1 METALAVCVFCLSGM
16 MGSGEMKSYGGPL
29 SGFEAA
35 LSTAS
40 DAEEEEETTREE
52 VPRSRQLQ
60 AYFQTAREYE
70 SRLTGEAEDTVPD
83 SRFMITG
90 QEENDIRVLS
100 AASQIPDGEERT
112 FYVIGK
118 NFVPNGKALAEWFG
132 SGAVYANYLEAEEKE
147 GKDTWYAARM
157 SVWKN
162 GSFDGLKHW
171 EMVRETRASCLGKGT
186 ALYRCRETKEE
197 KEIVTAPF
205 GHCDSDQD
213 SLCDRCRWRVFGQE
227 EGSKIHAVLG
237 GRNMTFTCIDADYQ
251 SGSLPE
257 GGMLYLADQKVET
270 GFFGGYGS
278 CVYEDSQIRRYF
290 RDGFQNGCSL
300 GEALEGISVPGC
312 SGTDYAMS
320 LSREEYGRYQ
330 RLIQGGGFFLRDD
343 TGSQV
348 WAVDEKGELQPANPH
363 DPDYG
368 IRPAIVLKKPWAG
381 EAERIHWELG
391 DLQQAE
397 IDGQNMLFRCIDQNY
412 SDHMENH
419 GQTALFLCETVIPAD
434 YGSRYELREQEDGSH
449 EYEFCPGPL
458 VNFGQSSDYK
468 HSNIQTWLEQAGD
481 KIYLAKQVQ
490 IGTDMAFTGETPKG
504 EYSSFDAV
512 NLSSHP
518 IGAQSLYGKL
528 FLLSVEEAVKY
539 KEFLWTFEGSQEENP
554 ETQLSSFSKG
564 YWLRTPMGTGDGA
577 DMGYVYGVDLEQG
590 QIRPER
596 IRPTEGTGDAELDA
610 TSPFGVRRRQIEKK
624 IIIGTD
630 SSLCDGCRHSSGKY
644 SSRTGEGGWGTAK
657 RSRESGRWEE
667 DA

>member
-320 LSREEYGRYQ
+320 LSREEYERYQ

-610 TSPFGVRRRQIEKK
+610 TSPFGVRPAFAMPQ
-624 IIIGTD
+624 D
-630 SSLCDGCRHSSGKY
+630 
-644 SSRTGEGGWGTAK
+644 
-657 RSRESGRWEE
+657 
-667 DA
+667 

>member
-70 SRLTGEAEDTVPD
+70 SRLTGEAEDAVPD

-132 SGAVYANYLEAEEKE
+132 AGAVYANYLEAEEKE

-186 ALYRCRETKEE
+186 ALYRCRETREE

-610 TSPFGVRRRQIEKK
+610 TSPFGVRPAFAMPQ
-624 IIIGTD
+624 D
-630 SSLCDGCRHSSGKY
+630 
-644 SSRTGEGGWGTAK
+644 
-657 RSRESGRWEE
+657 
-667 DA
+667 

>member
-100 AASQIPDGEERT
+100 AASQIPDGEEKT

-118 NFVPNGKALAEWFG
+118 NFVPNGKVLAEWFG
-132 SGAVYANYLEAEEKE
+132 SGAVYANYLESEEKE
-147 GKDTWYAARM
+147 GGDTWYVARM

-186 ALYRCRETKEE
+186 AWYRCRETKEE

-213 SLCDRCRWRVFGQE
+213 SLCDRCRWRAFGQE
-227 EGSKIHAVLG
+227 EGSRIHTVLG

-251 SGSLPE
+251 NGSLPE

-300 GEALEGISVPGC
+300 GEALAGISIPGC

-320 LSREEYGRYQ
+320 LSREEYERYQ
-330 RLIQGGGFFLRDD
+330 GLIQGEGFFLRDD

-348 WAVDEKGELQPANPH
+348 WAVDGKGECLTADPA

-449 EYEFCPGPL
+449 KYEFCPGPL

-610 TSPFGVRRRQIEKK
+610 TSPFGVRPAFAMPQ
-624 IIIGTD
+624 D
-630 SSLCDGCRHSSGKY
+630 
-644 SSRTGEGGWGTAK
+644 
-657 RSRESGRWEE
+657 
-667 DA
+667 

>member
-610 TSPFGVRRRQIEKK
+610 TSPFGVRPAFAMPQ
-624 IIIGTD
+624 D
-630 SSLCDGCRHSSGKY
+630 
-644 SSRTGEGGWGTAK
+644 
-657 RSRESGRWEE
+657 
-667 DA
+667 

>member
-434 YGSRYELREQEDGSH
+434 YGSRYEMREQEDGSH

-539 KEFLWTFEGSQEENP
+539 KEFLWTFEGAQEENP

-577 DMGYVYGVDLEQG
+577 DMGYVYGVDLERG

-610 TSPFGVRRRQIEKK
+610 TSPFGVRPAFVMPQ
-624 IIIGTD
+624 D
-630 SSLCDGCRHSSGKY
+630 
-644 SSRTGEGGWGTAK
+644 
-657 RSRESGRWEE
+657 
-667 DA
+667 

>member
-40 DAEEEEETTREE
+40 DAEEEEEITREE

-539 KEFLWTFEGSQEENP
+539 KEFLWTFEGAQEENP

-577 DMGYVYGVDLEQG
+577 DMGYVYGVDLERG

-610 TSPFGVRRRQIEKK
+610 TSPFGVRPAFVMPQ
-624 IIIGTD
+624 D
-630 SSLCDGCRHSSGKY
+630 
-644 SSRTGEGGWGTAK
+644 
-657 RSRESGRWEE
+657 
-667 DA
+667 

>member
-205 GHCDSDQD
+205 GHWDSDQD

-539 KEFLWTFEGSQEENP
+539 KEFLWTFEGAQEENP

-577 DMGYVYGVDLEQG
+577 DMGYVYGVDLERG

-610 TSPFGVRRRQIEKK
+610 TSPFGVRPAFVMPQ
-624 IIIGTD
+624 D
-630 SSLCDGCRHSSGKY
+630 
-644 SSRTGEGGWGTAK
+644 
-657 RSRESGRWEE
+657 
-667 DA
+667 

>member
-40 DAEEEEETTREE
+40 DAEEEEETIREE

-213 SLCDRCRWRVFGQE
+213 SLCDRCRWRAFGQE

-539 KEFLWTFEGSQEENP
+539 KEFLWTFEGAQEENP

-610 TSPFGVRRRQIEKK
+610 TSPFGVRPAFAMPQ
-624 IIIGTD
+624 D
-630 SSLCDGCRHSSGKY
+630 
-644 SSRTGEGGWGTAK
+644 
-657 RSRESGRWEE
+657 
-667 DA
+667 

>member
-539 KEFLWTFEGSQEENP
+539 KEFLWTFEGAQEENP

-564 YWLRTPMGTGDGA
+564 YWLRTPMGT
-577 DMGYVYGVDLEQG
+577 DMGYVYGVDLERG

-610 TSPFGVRRRQIEKK
+610 TSPFGVRPAFVMPQ
-624 IIIGTD
+624 D
-630 SSLCDGCRHSSGKY
+630 
-644 SSRTGEGGWGTAK
+644 
-657 RSRESGRWEE
+657 
-667 DA
+667 

>member
-539 KEFLWTFEGSQEENP
+539 KEFLWTFEGAQEENP

-610 TSPFGVRRRQIEKK
+610 TSPFGVRPAFVMPQ
-624 IIIGTD
+624 D
-630 SSLCDGCRHSSGKY
+630 
-644 SSRTGEGGWGTAK
+644 
-657 RSRESGRWEE
+657 
-667 DA
+667 

>member
-213 SLCDRCRWRVFGQE
+213 SLCDRCRRRVFGQE

-539 KEFLWTFEGSQEENP
+539 KEFLWTFEGAQEENP

-577 DMGYVYGVDLEQG
+577 DMGYVYGVDLERG

-610 TSPFGVRRRQIEKK
+610 TSPFGVRPAFVMPQ
-624 IIIGTD
+624 D
-630 SSLCDGCRHSSGKY
+630 
-644 SSRTGEGGWGTAK
+644 
-657 RSRESGRWEE
+657 
-667 DA
+667 

>member
-205 GHCDSDQD
+205 GHWDSDQD
-213 SLCDRCRWRVFGQE
+213 FLCDRCRWRAFGQE

-539 KEFLWTFEGSQEENP
+539 KEFLWTFEGAQEENP

-577 DMGYVYGVDLEQG
+577 DMGYVYGVDLERG

-610 TSPFGVRRRQIEKK
+610 TSPFGVRPAFAMPQ
-624 IIIGTD
+624 D
-630 SSLCDGCRHSSGKY
+630 
-644 SSRTGEGGWGTAK
+644 
-657 RSRESGRWEE
+657 
-667 DA
+667 

>member
-70 SRLTGEAEDTVPD
+70 SRLTGEAEDAVPD

-539 KEFLWTFEGSQEENP
+539 KEFLWTFEGAQEENP

-610 TSPFGVRRRQIEKK
+610 TSPFGVRPAFAMPQ
-624 IIIGTD
+624 D
-630 SSLCDGCRHSSGKY
+630 
-644 SSRTGEGGWGTAK
+644 
-657 RSRESGRWEE
+657 
-667 DA
+667 

>member
-100 AASQIPDGEERT
+100 AASQIPDGEEKT

-118 NFVPNGKALAEWFG
+118 NFVPNGKVLAEWFG
-132 SGAVYANYLEAEEKE
+132 SGAVYANYLESEEKE
-147 GKDTWYAARM
+147 GGDTWYVARM

-186 ALYRCRETKEE
+186 AWYRCRETKEE
-197 KEIVTAPF
+197 REIITAPL

-213 SLCDRCRWRVFGQE
+213 SLCDRCRWRAFGQE

-577 DMGYVYGVDLEQG
+577 DMGYVYEVDLEQG

-610 TSPFGVRRRQIEKK
+610 TSPFGVRPAFAMPQ
-624 IIIGTD
+624 D
-630 SSLCDGCRHSSGKY
+630 
-644 SSRTGEGGWGTAK
+644 
-657 RSRESGRWEE
+657 
-667 DA
+667 

>member
-16 MGSGEMKSYGGPL
+16 MGSGEMKSYGRPL

-40 DAEEEEETTREE
+40 DAEEEEETAREE
-52 VPRSRQLQ
+52 IPRSRQLQ

-70 SRLTGEAEDTVPD
+70 SRLTGEAEDAVPD

-132 SGAVYANYLEAEEKE
+132 AGAVYANYLEAEEKE
-147 GKDTWYAARM
+147 GKDTWYVARM

-186 ALYRCRETKEE
+186 ALYRCRETREE

-213 SLCDRCRWRVFGQE
+213 SLCDRCRRRAFGQE

-251 SGSLPE
+251 SSSLPE

-278 CVYEDSQIRRYF
+278 CMYEDSQIRRYF

-348 WAVDEKGELQPANPH
+348 WAVDEKGELQPANPD

-397 IDGQNMLFRCIDQNY
+397 IDGQNLLFRCIDQNY

-458 VNFGQSSDYK
+458 VNFGQSNDYK

-539 KEFLWTFEGSQEENP
+539 KEFLWNFEGAQEENP

-610 TSPFGVRRRQIEKK
+610 TSPFGVRPAFVMPQ
-624 IIIGTD
+624 D
-630 SSLCDGCRHSSGKY
+630 
-644 SSRTGEGGWGTAK
+644 
-657 RSRESGRWEE
+657 
-667 DA
+667 

>member
-40 DAEEEEETTREE
+40 DAEEEEETAREE
-52 VPRSRQLQ
+52 IPRSRQLQ

-70 SRLTGEAEDTVPD
+70 SRLTGEAEDAVPD

-132 SGAVYANYLEAEEKE
+132 AGAVYANYLEAEEKE

-186 ALYRCRETKEE
+186 ALYRCRETREE

-539 KEFLWTFEGSQEENP
+539 KEFLWTFEGAQEENP

-610 TSPFGVRRRQIEKK
+610 TSPFGVRPAFVMPQ
-624 IIIGTD
+624 D
-630 SSLCDGCRHSSGKY
+630 
-644 SSRTGEGGWGTAK
+644 
-657 RSRESGRWEE
+657 
-667 DA
+667 

>member
-330 RLIQGGGFFLRDD
+330 RLILGGGFFLRDD

-610 TSPFGVRRRQIEKK
+610 TSPFGVRPAFAMPQ
-624 IIIGTD
+624 D
-630 SSLCDGCRHSSGKY
+630 
-644 SSRTGEGGWGTAK
+644 
-657 RSRESGRWEE
+657 
-667 DA
+667 

>member
-518 IGAQSLYGKL
+518 VGAQSLYGKL

-539 KEFLWTFEGSQEENP
+539 KEFLWTFEGAQEENP

-577 DMGYVYGVDLEQG
+577 DMGYVYGVDLERG

-610 TSPFGVRRRQIEKK
+610 TSPFGVRPAFVMPQ
-624 IIIGTD
+624 D
-630 SSLCDGCRHSSGKY
+630 
-644 SSRTGEGGWGTAK
+644 
-657 RSRESGRWEE
+657 
-667 DA
+667 

>member
-40 DAEEEEETTREE
+40 DAEEEEETAREE
-52 VPRSRQLQ
+52 IPRSRQLQ

-70 SRLTGEAEDTVPD
+70 SRLTGEAEDAVPD

-132 SGAVYANYLEAEEKE
+132 AGAVYANYLEAEEKE

-186 ALYRCRETKEE
+186 ALYRCRETREE

-213 SLCDRCRWRVFGQE
+213 SLCDRCRRRVFGQE

-610 TSPFGVRRRQIEKK
+610 TSPFGVRPAFAMPQ
-624 IIIGTD
+624 D
-630 SSLCDGCRHSSGKY
+630 
-644 SSRTGEGGWGTAK
+644 
-657 RSRESGRWEE
+657 
-667 DA
+667 

>member
-100 AASQIPDGEERT
+100 AASQIPDGEERI

-197 KEIVTAPF
+197 REIVTAPF

-213 SLCDRCRWRVFGQE
+213 SLCDRCRWRAFGQE

-610 TSPFGVRRRQIEKK
+610 TSPFGVRPAFAMPQ
-624 IIIGTD
+624 D
-630 SSLCDGCRHSSGKY
+630 
-644 SSRTGEGGWGTAK
+644 
-657 RSRESGRWEE
+657 
-667 DA
+667 

>member
-40 DAEEEEETTREE
+40 DAEEEEETAREE
-52 VPRSRQLQ
+52 IPRSRQLQ

-70 SRLTGEAEDTVPD
+70 SRLTGEAEDAVPD

-132 SGAVYANYLEAEEKE
+132 AGAVYANYLEAEEKE
-147 GKDTWYAARM
+147 GKDTWYVARM

-186 ALYRCRETKEE
+186 ALYRCRETREE

-610 TSPFGVRRRQIEKK
+610 TSPFGVRPAFAMPQ
-624 IIIGTD
+624 D
-630 SSLCDGCRHSSGKY
+630 
-644 SSRTGEGGWGTAK
+644 
-657 RSRESGRWEE
+657 
-667 DA
+667 

>member
-100 AASQIPDGEERT
+100 AASQIPDGEEKT

-118 NFVPNGKALAEWFG
+118 NFVPNGKVLAEWFG
-132 SGAVYANYLEAEEKE
+132 SGAVYANYLESEEKE
-147 GKDTWYAARM
+147 GGDTWYAARM

-186 ALYRCRETKEE
+186 AWYRCRETKEE
-197 KEIVTAPF
+197 REIITAPL
-205 GHCDSDQD
+205 GHWDSDQD
-213 SLCDRCRWRVFGQE
+213 SLCDRCRWRAFGQE
-227 EGSKIHAVLG
+227 EGSRIHTVLG
-237 GRNMTFTCIDADYQ
+237 GLNMTFTCIDADYQ
-251 SGSLPE
+251 NGSLPE

-300 GEALEGISVPGC
+300 GEALAGISIPGC

-320 LSREEYGRYQ
+320 LSREEYERYQ
-330 RLIQGGGFFLRDD
+330 GLIQGEGFFLRDD

-348 WAVDEKGELQPANPH
+348 WAVDGKGECLTADPA

-610 TSPFGVRRRQIEKK
+610 TSPFGVRPAFAMPQ
-624 IIIGTD
+624 D
-630 SSLCDGCRHSSGKY
+630 
-644 SSRTGEGGWGTAK
+644 
-657 RSRESGRWEE
+657 
-667 DA
+667 

>member
-147 GKDTWYAARM
+147 GGDTWYAARM

-213 SLCDRCRWRVFGQE
+213 SLCDRCRWRAFGQE

-610 TSPFGVRRRQIEKK
+610 TSPFGVRPAFAMPQ
-624 IIIGTD
+624 D
-630 SSLCDGCRHSSGKY
+630 
-644 SSRTGEGGWGTAK
+644 
-657 RSRESGRWEE
+657 
-667 DA
+667 

>member
-16 MGSGEMKSYGGPL
+16 MGSGEMKSYGRPL

-40 DAEEEEETTREE
+40 DAEEEEETAREE
-52 VPRSRQLQ
+52 IPRSRQLQ

-70 SRLTGEAEDTVPD
+70 SRLTGEAEDAVPD

-539 KEFLWTFEGSQEENP
+539 KEFLWTFEGAQEENP

-577 DMGYVYGVDLEQG
+577 DMGYVYGVDLERG

-610 TSPFGVRRRQIEKK
+610 TSPFGVRPAFVMPQ
-624 IIIGTD
+624 D
-630 SSLCDGCRHSSGKY
+630 
-644 SSRTGEGGWGTAK
+644 
-657 RSRESGRWEE
+657 
-667 DA
+667 

>member
-40 DAEEEEETTREE
+40 DAEEEEETAREE
-52 VPRSRQLQ
+52 IPRSRQLQ

-70 SRLTGEAEDTVPD
+70 SRLTGEAEDAVPD

-132 SGAVYANYLEAEEKE
+132 AGAVYANYLEAEEKE

-610 TSPFGVRRRQIEKK
+610 TSPFGVRPAFAMPQ
-624 IIIGTD
+624 D
-630 SSLCDGCRHSSGKY
+630 
-644 SSRTGEGGWGTAK
+644 
-657 RSRESGRWEE
+657 
-667 DA
+667 

>member
-40 DAEEEEETTREE
+40 GAEEEEETTREE

-610 TSPFGVRRRQIEKK
+610 TSPFGVRPAFAMPQ
-624 IIIGTD
+624 D
-630 SSLCDGCRHSSGKY
+630 
-644 SSRTGEGGWGTAK
+644 
-657 RSRESGRWEE
+657 
-667 DA
+667 

>member
-539 KEFLWTFEGSQEENP
+539 KEFLWTFEGAQEENP

-577 DMGYVYGVDLEQG
+577 DMGYVYGVDLERG

-610 TSPFGVRRRQIEKK
+610 TSPFGVRPAFVMPQ
-624 IIIGTD
+624 D
-630 SSLCDGCRHSSGKY
+630 
-644 SSRTGEGGWGTAK
+644 
-657 RSRESGRWEE
+657 
-667 DA
+667 

>member
-100 AASQIPDGEERT
+100 AASQIPDGEEKT

-118 NFVPNGKALAEWFG
+118 NFVPNGKVLAEWFG
-132 SGAVYANYLEAEEKE
+132 SGAVYANYLESEEKE
-147 GKDTWYAARM
+147 GGDTWYVARM

-186 ALYRCRETKEE
+186 AWYRCRETKEE
-197 KEIVTAPF
+197 REIITAPL

-213 SLCDRCRWRVFGQE
+213 SLCDRCRWRAFGQE

-610 TSPFGVRRRQIEKK
+610 TSPFGVRPAFAMPQ
-624 IIIGTD
+624 D
-630 SSLCDGCRHSSGKY
+630 
-644 SSRTGEGGWGTAK
+644 
-657 RSRESGRWEE
+657 
-667 DA
+667 

>member
-40 DAEEEEETTREE
+40 DAEEEEETIREE

-213 SLCDRCRWRVFGQE
+213 SLCDRCRWRAFGQE

-257 GGMLYLADQKVET
+257 RGMLYLADQKVET

-610 TSPFGVRRRQIEKK
+610 TSPFGVRPAFAMPQ
-624 IIIGTD
+624 D
-630 SSLCDGCRHSSGKY
+630 
-644 SSRTGEGGWGTAK
+644 
-657 RSRESGRWEE
+657 
-667 DA
+667 

>member
-40 DAEEEEETTREE
+40 DAEEEEETAREE
-52 VPRSRQLQ
+52 IPRSRQLQ

-70 SRLTGEAEDTVPD
+70 SRLTGEAEDAVPD

-132 SGAVYANYLEAEEKE
+132 AGAVYANYLEAEEKE

-186 ALYRCRETKEE
+186 ALYRCRETREE

-348 WAVDEKGELQPANPH
+348 WAVDEKGELQPANPD

-610 TSPFGVRRRQIEKK
+610 TSPFGVRPAFAMPQ
-624 IIIGTD
+624 D
-630 SSLCDGCRHSSGKY
+630 
-644 SSRTGEGGWGTAK
+644 
-657 RSRESGRWEE
+657 
-667 DA
+667 

>member
-40 DAEEEEETTREE
+40 DAEEEEEITREE

-213 SLCDRCRWRVFGQE
+213 SLCDRCRWRGFGQE

-539 KEFLWTFEGSQEENP
+539 KEFLWTFEGAQEENP

-577 DMGYVYGVDLEQG
+577 DMGYVYGVDLERG

-610 TSPFGVRRRQIEKK
+610 TSPFGVRPAFVMPQ
-624 IIIGTD
+624 D
-630 SSLCDGCRHSSGKY
+630 
-644 SSRTGEGGWGTAK
+644 
-657 RSRESGRWEE
+657 
-667 DA
+667 